1 MPELFS
7 DDSKRTLDRLRSEL
21 VRSTSSVEMLE
32 ICEDIDRL
40 IEADLISYQ
49 IHLLRRW
56 SAIGFSCSQR
66 YTQTAIEADT
76 LIRKLEARRLDL
88 WRAII

>member
-7 DDSKRTLDRLRSEL
+7 DASQRILDRLRSEL
-21 VRSTSSVEMLE
+21 VRSTSGVEMLE
-32 ICEDIDRL
+32 ISEDIDRV

-56 SAIGFSCSQR
+56 SAIGFFCSQR

-76 LIRKLEARRLDL
+76 LIRKLEAQRLDL
-88 WRAII
+88 WRAIV